1 MMRTTIAMLAVVALF
16 GGGFVVAEE
25 TGDDQEIAKLKKDIK
40 DLEKRVMKNERKT
53 ALDRINF
60 IGDFRFEANSIQA
73 EFGDRFNRMELQR
86 LMVDNLFYVNG
97 TGQFPPSQD
106 EVSGFIAQH
115 YADYLYYLNN
125 VVTFDWLK
133 A

>member
-1 MMRTTIAMLAVVALF
+1 MMRKTIAMLAVVALF

-40 DLEKRVMKNERKT
+40 ELEKRVMKNERKT

-73 EFGDRFNRMELQR
+73 EFGDRFNGMELQR

-97 TGQFPPSQD
+97 TGGQFPPSQD
-106 EVSGFIAQH
+106 AVGAFIQEN
-115 YADYLYYLNN
+115 YAGP
-125 VVTFDWLK
+125 VK
-133 A
+133 QEP